1 MRSFLAFLREDF
13 LVERDTSAAAAA
25 SANNNALGA
34 AYETATALRLHSM
47 TGSSKNKDAAHK
59 KRIERMQALHDAS
72 MTSLPPEKQKQ
83 VLEYANNS
91 ATAYLDSLKKNKGIK
106 PEDINEVH
114 HTYAGI
120 DDLMGKKVDRAGNP
134 HDIAI
139 KTKDGTLHGAS
150 LKFKPGTLS
159 NSTTNT
165 FDQASNTAGIKTDI
179 TGIWN
184 AAKKKAGLEG
194 LSGKEIKARRE
205 DPQVLAAN
213 KAAQLAAA
221 KHHSEA
227 FNSAKPAQKKAM
239 LQSLMKTSPDLDY
252 DYVVGSKKT
261 SEPIM
266 EKKHTQVVNNAKDFK
281 ATHTPGGVVH
291 IHDQD
296 GNHVMSYEHRPTHGA
311 FSSIQVN
318 GKLGNLGG
326 KKKDAVAPAATPKPA
341 VKPPTTAQV
350 VRKQASAPA
359 RNPTVPKSKQ
369 MSTRAATITNAVK
382 SKQPKPQQPT
392 QPTAAP
398 RPAPQASAAAPKPAG
413 APKPAAA
420 PAVAPVQMPVPGVK
434 AAHRMRPKPM
444 LRVR

>member
-1 MRSFLAFLREDF
+1 MISFLNFLLEEY
-13 LVERDTSAAAAA
+13 LEERDTSAAAAA

-34 AYETATALRLHSM
+34 AYETATALKLHSM

-72 MTSLPPEKQKQ
+72 MASLPPDKQKQ

-106 PEDINEVH
+106 PEDIREVH

-120 DDLMGKKVDRAGNP
+120 DELMGRKVDRAGNP

-165 FDQASNTAGIKTDI
+165 FDAASNAAGIKTDI
-179 TGIWN
+179 AGIWN
-184 AAKKKAGLEG
+184 KAKKKAGLEG
-194 LSGKEIKARRE
+194 LSGKEIKARRD
-205 DPQVLAAN
+205 DPDIIAAN
-213 KAAQLAAA
+213 KAAKAAAA

-227 FNSAKPAQKKAM
+227 FNAAKPEQKKAM

-266 EKKHTQVVNNAKDFK
+266 QKKHTQVVNNATDFK

-311 FSSIQVN
+311 FSSVQVN

-326 KKKDAVAPAATPKPA
+326 KKPAAA
-341 VKPPTTAQV
+341 KPPTT
-350 VRKQASAPA
+350 KQTVKKVIGARA
-359 RNPTVPKSKQ
+359 RNP
-369 MSTRAATITNAVK
+369 
-382 SKQPKPQQPT
+382 
-392 QPTAAP
+392 
-398 RPAPQASAAAPKPAG
+398 
-413 APKPAAA
+413 APKPAAPSPKA
-420 PAVAPVQMPVPGVK
+420 AAVKSAAQPVPPPP
-434 AAHRMRPKPM
+434 RMKLQNHTTLM
-444 LRVR
+444 

>member
-59 KRIERMQALHDAS
+59 KRIERMQTLHDAS
-72 MTSLPPEKQKQ
+72 MTSLSPEKQKQ

-106 PEDINEVH
+106 PEDIHEVH

-165 FDQASNTAGIKTDI
+165 FDQASNAAGIKTDI

-326 KKKDAVAPAATPKPA
+326 KKPAAPAAKPIA
-341 VKPPTTAQV
+341 KPPTT
-350 VRKQASAPA
+350 KQTIKKVIGGRA
-359 RNPTVPKSKQ
+359 RNPS
-369 MSTRAATITNAVK
+369 A
-382 SKQPKPQQPT
+382 PKPVK
-392 QPTAAP
+392 
-398 RPAPQASAAAPKPAG
+398 SAAAAAVQTAAQPARAAQMAPPPKPAP
-413 APKPAAA
+413 APTPTPSTGNYLQA
-420 PAVAPVQMPVPGVK
+420 PPP
-434 AAHRMRPKPM
+434 RMKIQNHINTIKKTN
-444 LRVR
+444 